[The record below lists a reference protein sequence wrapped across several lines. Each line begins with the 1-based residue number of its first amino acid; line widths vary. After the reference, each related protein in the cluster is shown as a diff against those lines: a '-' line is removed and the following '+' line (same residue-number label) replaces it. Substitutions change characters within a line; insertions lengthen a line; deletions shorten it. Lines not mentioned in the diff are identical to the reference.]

1 MPLYL
6 EVILE
11 TITVNKSFWNPVVKR
26 LARPLL
32 VASLSCAALVSLQG
46 CVAVVVGGAVMG
58 TLAATDRRTF
68 GAQTED
74 KAIVLKGE
82 MAIKRV
88 LGDAAHVNVN
98 SFNRVALL
106 TGEVAD
112 QEARNAAEREVR
124 AVQGVLN
131 VQNEIVISGL
141 SNFSSRS
148 SDTLITTK
156 VKASIIDTKDLYGSA
171 FKVVTEAGTV
181 FLMGRV
187 THREGDLAARVAAGV
202 NGVRKVVKVYEYIT
216 EDELKTML
224 ATPSKVDLNE
234 ETK

>member
-1 MPLYL
+1 MS
-6 EVILE
+6 
-11 TITVNKSFWNPVVKR
+11 KSLWNPVVKSV
-26 LARPLL
+26 ARPLL
-32 VASLSCAALVSLQG
+32 AISLSCAALVSLQG

-82 MAIKRV
+82 MAVKRA

-112 QEARNAAEREVR
+112 AQARATAEKEVK
-124 AVQGVLN
+124 AIQGVLA
-131 VQNEIVISGL
+131 VQNELVVSGL
-141 SNFSSRS
+141 SNFSARS
-148 SDTLITTK
+148 SDVVITTK
-156 VKASIIDTKDLYGSA
+156 VKASIVDTKDLYSSA

-202 NGVRKVVKVYEYIT
+202 NGVRKVVKVFEYIT

-234 ETK
+234 ESK

>member
-1 MPLYL
+1 MS
-6 EVILE
+6 
-11 TITVNKSFWNPVVKR
+11 KSLWNPVVKSF
-26 LARPLL
+26 ARPLL
-32 VASLSCAALVSLQG
+32 AISLSCAALVSLQG

-82 MAIKRV
+82 MAVKRA

-112 QEARNAAEREVR
+112 AQARATAEKEVK
-124 AVQGVLN
+124 AIQGVLA
-131 VQNEIVISGL
+131 VQNELVVSGL
-141 SNFSSRS
+141 SNFSARS
-148 SDTLITTK
+148 SDVVITTK
-156 VKASIIDTKDLYGSA
+156 VKASIVDTKDLYSGA

-202 NGVRKVVKVYEYIT
+202 NGVRKVVKVFEYIT

-234 ETK
+234 ESK

>member
-1 MPLYL
+1 MNKPL
-6 EVILE
+6 
-11 TITVNKSFWNPVVKR
+11 WNPLVKR
-26 LARPLL
+26 VARPLL
-32 VASLSCAALVSLQG
+32 AVSLLCAAVVSLQG

-82 MAIKRV
+82 VAIKRV

-98 SFNRVALL
+98 SFNRLALL

-112 QEARNAAEREVR
+112 EQARMAAEKEVR
-124 AVQGVLN
+124 AIQGVMA
-131 VQNEIVISGL
+131 VQNEILVSGL
-141 SNFSSRS
+141 SNFSARS
-148 SDTLITTK
+148 SDALITTK
-156 VKASIIDTKDLYGSA
+156 VLASFVDTKDLYGSA
-171 FKVVTEAGTV
+171 FKVVTEASTV

-202 NGVRKVVKVYEYIT
+202 NGVRKVVKVFEYIT
-216 EDELKTML
+216 EDELKSMT
-224 ATPSKVDLNE
+224 ASSSKVNLNE
-234 ETK
+234 DAK

>member
-1 MPLYL
+1 MSNSL
-6 EVILE
+6 
-11 TITVNKSFWNPVVKR
+11 WNPVVKR
-26 LARPLL
+26 FARPLL
-32 VASLSCAALVSLQG
+32 VISLSCAALVSLQG

-74 KAIVLKGE
+74 KTIVLKGE
-82 MAIKRV
+82 IAVKRA

-112 QEARNAAEREVR
+112 AAARATAEKEVK
-124 AVQGVLN
+124 AIQGVLA
-131 VQNEIVISGL
+131 VQNELLISGL

-148 SDTLITTK
+148 SDVVITTK
-156 VKASIIDTKDLYGSA
+156 VKASIVDTKDLYSSA

-187 THREGDLAARVAAGV
+187 THREGDLAARIAAGV
-202 NGVRKVVKVYEYIT
+202 NGVRKVVKVFEYIT

>member
-1 MPLYL
+1 MSKP
-6 EVILE
+6 
-11 TITVNKSFWNPVVKR
+11 FWNQVVKS
-26 LARPLL
+26 LSRPLL
-32 VASLSCAALVSLQG
+32 VVTLSCSALLSLQG

-82 MAIKRV
+82 IAIKRV

-112 QEARNAAEREVR
+112 QEARAAAEKEVR

-131 VQNEIVISGL
+131 VQNEILISGI

-234 ETK
+234 ESK

>member
-1 MPLYL
+1 MNNSL
-6 EVILE
+6 
-11 TITVNKSFWNPVVKR
+11 WNPLVKKIS
-26 LARPLL
+26 RPLL
-32 VASLSCAALVSLQG
+32 AVSLSCAALVSLQG

-82 MAIKRV
+82 MAVKRV
-88 LGDAAHVNVN
+88 LGDAAHINVN

-112 QEARNAAEREVR
+112 AQARATAEREVK
-124 AVQGVLN
+124 AIQGVLA
-131 VQNEIVISGL
+131 VQNELVISGL
-141 SNFSSRS
+141 SNLSARS
-148 SDTLITTK
+148 SDVVITTK
-156 VKASIIDTKDLYGSA
+156 VKASIVDTKDLYSSA

-202 NGVRKVVKVYEYIT
+202 NGVRKVVKVFEYIT

-234 ETK
+234 ENK